1 VKADWRDSAVCRG
14 LDAGEVVPSHCL
26 PCPVKEECFWEAI
39 SDVDWHRRI
48 SYTPACTW
56 GGKTA
61 NARKNLMG
69 QAGFDPVKAFNLYK
83 RGEARKKKEQND

>member
-1 VKADWRDSAVCRG
+1 VKVDWRDSAACRG
-14 LDAGEVVPSHCL
+14 LEAGEVVPRDCL
-26 PCPVKEECFWEAI
+26 PCPVRDECFWEAI

-69 QAGFDPVKAFNLYK
+69 QAAFDPKKAYALYEREEADRK
-83 RGEARKKKEQND
+83 RKQDD